1 MTLPSVNP
9 VVGLIDTADGGSD
22 HQLRFEIERIQG
34 GYVFVIR
41 SQHRPGGAIGRR
53 CTLDSGPVNPNY
65 DEVLTAGRA
74 AFEKAKEPAGTAR
87 MAAQTRTPVGLE
99 AQS

>member
-1 MTLPSVNP
+1 MTLSNPNP
-9 VVGLIDTADGGSD
+9 VIGIIDTANGGND
-22 HQLRFEIERIQG
+22 HQLQFEIECIGG

-53 CTLDSGPVNPNY
+53 CTLDSGRVNPNY
-65 DEVLTAGRA
+65 DEVLSQGRA
-74 AFEKAKEPAGTAR
+74 AFEKAKQPVGSSQSAP
-87 MAAQTRTPVGLE
+87 AAQTPVGLE